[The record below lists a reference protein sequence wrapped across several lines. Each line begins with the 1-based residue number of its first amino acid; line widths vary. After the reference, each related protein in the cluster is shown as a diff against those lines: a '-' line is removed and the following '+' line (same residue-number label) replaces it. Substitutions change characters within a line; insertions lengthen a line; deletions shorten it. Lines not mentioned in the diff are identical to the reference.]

1 MSLDNNVVIEK
12 SVFGTLYSTPVEKRL
27 KEKGNLKYLPWAAAW
42 AEVKKAYPNAEY
54 RIIPQIIDMTGNTR
68 FWHDDGRTGWVEVGV
83 TIDGQEM
90 VEILPIMDFKNKSIA
105 AENITSVDANKSVK
119 RCLVKACAMHGLGLM
134 VYLGEELTE
143 ETQEILD
150 LRERIDTLA
159 AKKAK
164 LSEDARK
171 RVAELCRD
179 AERKANPW
187 MEDDLI
193 KGNYK
198 TIEDVTILTELEK
211 NLLAVRK

>member
-1 MSLDNNVVIEK
+1 MDNNELVTKE
-12 SVFGTLYSTPVEKRL
+12 SVFSILYRTPVEEKL

-42 AEVKKAYPNAEY
+42 AEVKKVYPDAQY
-54 RIIPQIIDMTGNTR
+54 KIIPQIMDENFNAR
-68 FWHDDGRTGWVEVGV
+68 FWHDDGKTGWVEVGV
-83 TIDGQEM
+83 TIEGNEII
-90 VEILPIMDFKNKSIA
+90 EILPIMDFKNKSIA

-143 ETQEILD
+143 EERDIID
-150 LRERIDTLA
+150 LRERIDSIA

-164 LSEDARK
+164 LSDAARK
-171 RVAELCRD
+171 RVMELCKD
-179 AERKANPW
+179 AEQKANPW

-198 TIEDVTILTELEK
+198 TIEDISVLTELEK